1 VSASYGEIGG
11 PRLTVFGDIEKVEYK
26 STHRVVGSGTTAGAY
41 EPSTPP
47 NGSNYNWNGK
57 VEEENW
63 AVGIALDWPVAK
75 NFTLKAS
82 AIYYKTDGMVDLQ
95 LQEGVPTSV
104 TRPVPVTYFDDTK
117 KTAITVKGVYDFN
130 PRLSLTAG
138 YAYEK
143 YEYSDEQ
150 YNGYRNTI
158 PSSSL
163 QDSYLSNLYAN
174 PQYKANIFFGLLT
187 YRF

>member
-1 VSASYGEIGG
+1 VTHDEFAEAYRAGSIRVEIDRAAAARYMSG
-11 PRLTVFGDIEKVEYK
+11 RLLLPLVMLPIL
-26 STHRVVGSGTTAGAY
+26 
-41 EPSTPP
+41 
-47 NGSNYNWNGK
+47 
-57 VEEENW
+57 
-63 AVGIALDWPVAK
+63 GIGVALDWQIAK
-75 NFTLKAS
+75 NFALKAS

-95 LQEGVPTSV
+95 VQEGVPTSV

-117 KTAITVKGVYDFN
+117 KTAITLKGIYDFSKS
-130 PRLSLTAG
+130 LSLTAG

-158 PSSSL
+158 PASSL